1 MPDTIICCDKM
12 RGAMAQENGP
22 LAKIKKVE
30 MTSPTTWLMLPAV
43 LSLRG
48 ANGVWDQVYF
58 CPFCGR
64 KMRG

>member
-1 MPDTIICCDKM
+1 MPDNIICCDKM
-12 RGAMAQENGP
+12 RGAMAQENSP

-30 MTSPTTWLMLPAV
+30 MTSPNTWLMLPAV

-58 CPFCGR
+58 CPFCGH
-64 KMRG
+64 KMGS